1 MDEEIGCFLGR
12 IEQMIRYAVWNS
24 GCNGIVIGISGGVD
38 SALAAA
44 MCCRAIPPDRVL
56 GITMPTKVTPEGDV
70 SDAITLCQVLG
81 MQHSIIPIDR
91 IIDAHRI
98 LPGYI
103 ETPYL
108 IGNLAARTRMAIL
121 YYYANR
127 DGRLVCGT
135 SNKTEYLL
143 GYCTKWGDNA
153 ADIQPILHLQKDEV
167 YSLAREVGIPGPIL
181 SKKPSAGLWAGQT
194 DEGELGMA
202 YERIDKA
209 LRFLENGSVN
219 PTSDDERVV
228 IERLKKNEH
237 KRRPAIS
244 LLYQKDR

>member
-1 MDEEIGCFLGR
+1 MDEEMGCFLGR

-56 GITMPTKVTPEGDV
+56 GITMPTKVTLEGDV
-70 SDAITLCQVLG
+70 SDTITLCQVLG
-81 MQHSIIPIDR
+81 MQHSIIPIDH

-98 LPGYI
+98 LPGYV

-108 IGNLAARTRMAIL
+108 TGNLAARTRMAIL

-167 YSLAREVGIPGPIL
+167 YSLAREVGIPEPIL

-194 DEGELGMA
+194 DEGELGIP
-202 YERIDKA
+202 YERIDRV
-209 LRFLENGSVN
+209 LRILKSGSIK
-219 PTSDDERVV
+219 PTSDDERIV
-228 IERLKKNEH
+228 IERLQKNEH

-244 LLYQKDR
+244 LLYEKDR

>member
-1 MDEEIGCFLGR
+1 MDEEMGCFLGR
-12 IEQMIRYAVWNS
+12 IEQLIRYAVWNS
-24 GCNGIVIGISGGVD
+24 GCDGIVIGISGGVD

-56 GITMPTKVTPEGDV
+56 GITMPTKVTPEEEV
-70 SDAITLCQVLG
+70 SDAIHLCQVLG
-81 MQHSIIPIDR
+81 MRHCVVPIEH
-91 IIDAHRI
+91 IIDAHRK
-98 LPGYI
+98 LPGFL

-135 SNKTEYLL
+135 SNKTEYML

-181 SKKPSAGLWAGQT
+181 SKEPSAGLWTGQT
-194 DEGELGMA
+194 DEGELGMQ
-202 YERIDKA
+202 YERIDSV
-209 LRFLENGSVN
+209 LRLLESGTKEPV
-219 PTSDDERVV
+219 SDDERKV

-237 KRRPAIS
+237 KRRPALS
-244 LLYQKDR
+244 LLREKNR